1 LKFIS
6 KCFWEK
12 FLEICFRNLTRKN
25 PQIFGE
31 QKLWSIFL
39 GKKLL
44 DFDQNAKVF
53 LEIDFRIFLGK
64 KLLKFVS
71 ETFQKINLKNIRKK
85 SYGAFLVKK

>member
-6 KCFWEK
+6 KYFWEK

-64 KLLKFVS
+64 KIIEICFGNFS
-71 ETFQKINLKNIRKK
+71 KN
-85 SYGAFLVKK
+85 